1 MRRNRKDSKVTWIVF
16 QLLQAGPRPGMTVK
30 CVEEWSLI
38 GVCESYRAA
47 SENSRSGPGRFLELQ
62 GRSLRGTMCAGKD
75 ARGNE
80 LPDRNRDRRYV
91 TGQDHR
97 MRRQR
102 RSSNHHPENRRAGR
116 IIPKEGRRFEVDIR

>member
-1 MRRNRKDSKVTWIVF
+1 VRRNRKDSKVTWIVF

-91 TGQDHR
+91 TGPQDEASAKEL
-97 MRRQR
+97 QP
-102 RSSNHHPENRRAGR
+102 SPSKPEGWKDNTQGGKTFRG
-116 IIPKEGRRFEVDIR
+116 